1 MEPLRGISAI
11 TGRPIPTTEERF
23 EQHKNALDKIFSFVN
38 RAGMEAAEFVPGSGE
53 YLSATRALSMGQE
66 AEQDLLQGNF
76 TEGFKKYL
84 EAFPDVVGS
93 IPGVAP
99 AMFLGMKAKTASK
112 SLLKKAM
119 DMRIEGASP
128 QKILKETGWFKGA
141 DNRMRF
147 EISDRPLRWKMPEN
161 LLFTVHN
168 GQDQMLRHAV
178 KHPILFKSY
187 PELKNT
193 VLNVKYTG
201 KEGSGVFMNSVT
213 PPRIEIKARN
223 AKEAREILAHE
234 LQHNIQWIE
243 GFARGGNWKE
253 FPPGKVPADIKRAI
267 VNISEQLN
275 EQIYLKEKDLIRIG
289 GFDPK
294 DAFEM
299 AQKEVFRD
307 NQGLLSSLEAL
318 IERAEHIRTDKPYK
332 QYRKLSGEIEAR
344 DTTKRLDLKEHER
357 RDAFPRIKKDA
368 IFKFEQPPGHS
379 MSSDNFKKI
388 IGSTNKV
395 LNRSD
400 LESLR
405 AAGWTWKQAGLYQ
418 SPGASHS
425 NKMWRMIEPSPGNK
439 RPVILIPPEK

>member
-76 TEGFKKYL
+76 AEGFKKYL

-178 KHPILFKSY
+178 QAS
-187 PELKNT
+187 
-193 VLNVKYTG
+193 
-201 KEGSGVFMNSVT
+201 NS
-213 PPRIEIKARN
+213 I
-223 AKEAREILAHE
+223 
-234 LQHNIQWIE
+234 
-243 GFARGGNWKE
+243 
-253 FPPGKVPADIKRAI
+253 
-267 VNISEQLN
+267 
-275 EQIYLKEKDLIRIG
+275 
-289 GFDPK
+289 
-294 DAFEM
+294 
-299 AQKEVFRD
+299 
-307 NQGLLSSLEAL
+307 
-318 IERAEHIRTDKPYK
+318 
-332 QYRKLSGEIEAR
+332 
-344 DTTKRLDLKEHER
+344 
-357 RDAFPRIKKDA
+357 
-368 IFKFEQPPGHS
+368 
-379 MSSDNFKKI
+379 
-388 IGSTNKV
+388 
-395 LNRSD
+395 
-400 LESLR
+400 
-405 AAGWTWKQAGLYQ
+405 
-418 SPGASHS
+418 
-425 NKMWRMIEPSPGNK
+425 
-439 RPVILIPPEK
+439 